1 MVSFVFCFFIF
12 SFFFLLLIGKFI
24 NWLWFPVIFIF
35 SHQLHY
41 PEKNLLF
48 IYFFSSFY
56 TKMAAELKYIGG
68 STPFYLFLALLSK
81 FDPKYKLFKSIITYM
96 IVWIQWFINK
106 SQLKKKK
113 THYCDSIYVHLIFIF
128 KKICFVK
135 KNANLILYF
144 FGVMHVHSAFGINF
158 AGRLRF
164 VIGC

>member
-1 MVSFVFCFFIF
+1 MNLSKFCFLFFHFFI
-12 SFFFLLLIGKFI
+12 FFLLLIGKFI

-35 SHQLHY
+35 SHQVHY

-106 SQLKKKK
+106 SQLKKENYWIEQTWSSYQKK
-113 THYCDSIYVHLIFIF
+113 ISSNSLPFLVICGKRGINLIFKCYLKF
-128 KKICFVK
+128 K
-135 KNANLILYF
+135 
-144 FGVMHVHSAFGINF
+144 
-158 AGRLRF
+158 
-164 VIGC
+164 